1 LRRNSQH
8 RNLFIY
14 LFEEK
19 STQMSEKFLSRSET
33 KYITKDSCFLTS
45 ARGLPPLYF
54 IINFSSLSWVTF
66 IFSFALGV
74 LSPLQ
79 QEKDKKFCQALTS
92 SGWNLNPKPCQ
103 DQKNIMMERK
113 KEAGNSFS
121 ENGNGEF

>member
-1 LRRNSQH
+1 
-8 RNLFIY
+8 
-14 LFEEK
+14 
-19 STQMSEKFLSRSET
+19 
-33 KYITKDSCFLTS
+33 
-45 ARGLPPLYF
+45 LYF

-103 DQKNIMMERK
+103 DHKNIMMERK
-113 KEAGNSFS
+113 KRGILLVRMEMVNFD
-121 ENGNGEF
+121 